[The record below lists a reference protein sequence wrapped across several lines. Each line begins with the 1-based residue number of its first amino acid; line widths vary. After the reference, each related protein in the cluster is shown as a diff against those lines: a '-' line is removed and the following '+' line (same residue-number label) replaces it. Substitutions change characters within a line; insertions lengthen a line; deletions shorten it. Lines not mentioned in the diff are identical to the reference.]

1 MPDFTR
7 RHYEKVA
14 EALRTLA
21 LEDRD
26 YTVPAAAA
34 LADMFKQDNPKFNRS
49 KFFEAINQEHSLPVV
64 HSSATV

>member
-14 EALRTLA
+14 EALRTLPY
-21 LEDRD
+21 EDRN
-26 YTVPAAAA
+26 YTTA
-34 LADMFKQDNPKFNRS
+34 LADMFERDNPKFNRS

>member
-49 KFFEAINQEHSLPVV
+49 KFFEAINQGVTHVPSHRP
-64 HSSATV
+64 TR